1 MQSLKKSSLYVLSIN
16 FIIFIFFPTLFLVK
30 GGHNIASVGLC
41 GIALIYLI
49 SRLLN
54 REELDSLP
62 RAEKIWMLCLLF
74 YSATF
79 LLSFFWHAE
88 KLRELEHI
96 AKLCLFIPL
105 LYLFERY
112 RPHINWLLKGI
123 LFGAIIAG
131 GVAIYDRFILNVYAA
146 YSPRML
152 QIQAGDIAMSLG
164 LFSFVI
170 GLHSFSRQ
178 QYRQMLWA
186 IIAMLFGIL
195 GSVLS
200 TARGGWIGLPL
211 LLCFALFAYRQ
222 YLSKKIL
229 FFVSLFFVFLLA
241 AVAFAPKTKLIS
253 RVTEAYTETQQYF
266 DAQAEQSTSI
276 GARFALWKSA
286 LLMAKEKPLL
296 GWGNAGAMEKR
307 QVQQQE
313 GVISEYAA
321 NFTHA
326 HNQYLDNLSKYGLV
340 GLVALLAIFSVPFCY
355 FYRKRHAIKSE
366 EKLVATLGMLHIISV
381 MCYSL
386 TQAFLNHNS
395 GNIFYFLSVF
405 IFYGCLK
412 HSEKE

>member
-1 MQSLKKSSLYVLSIN
+1 
-16 FIIFIFFPTLFLVK
+16 
-30 GGHNIASVGLC
+30 
-41 GIALIYLI
+41 
-49 SRLLN
+49 
-54 REELDSLP
+54 
-62 RAEKIWMLCLLF
+62 MLCLLF

-112 RPHINWLLKGI
+112 QPHINWLLKGI

-186 IIAMLFGIL
+186 IIATLFGIL

-211 LLCFALFAYRQ
+211 LLCFCVVC
-222 YLSKKIL
+222 LSSVFIEKIL
-229 FFVSLFFVFLLA
+229 FFVSLFFCVSVGSCCIL
-241 AVAFAPKTKLIS
+241 PKTKLIS

-296 GWGNAGAMEKR
+296 GWEMRERWRNVKCSNKKG
-307 QVQQQE
+307 
-313 GVISEYAA
+313 
-321 NFTHA
+321 
-326 HNQYLDNLSKYGLV
+326 
-340 GLVALLAIFSVPFCY
+340 
-355 FYRKRHAIKSE
+355 
-366 EKLVATLGMLHIISV
+366 
-381 MCYSL
+381 
-386 TQAFLNHNS
+386 
-395 GNIFYFLSVF
+395 
-405 IFYGCLK
+405 
-412 HSEKE
+412 

>member
-1 MQSLKKSSLYVLSIN
+1 
-16 FIIFIFFPTLFLVK
+16 
-30 GGHNIASVGLC
+30 
-41 GIALIYLI
+41 
-49 SRLLN
+49 
-54 REELDSLP
+54 
-62 RAEKIWMLCLLF
+62 
-74 YSATF
+74 
-79 LLSFFWHAE
+79 
-88 KLRELEHI
+88 
-96 AKLCLFIPL
+96 
-105 LYLFERY
+105 
-112 RPHINWLLKGI
+112 
-123 LFGAIIAG
+123 
-131 GVAIYDRFILNVYAA
+131 
-146 YSPRML
+146 
-152 QIQAGDIAMSLG
+152 
-164 LFSFVI
+164 
-170 GLHSFSRQ
+170 
-178 QYRQMLWA
+178 
-186 IIAMLFGIL
+186 
-195 GSVLS
+195 
-200 TARGGWIGLPL
+200 
-211 LLCFALFAYRQ
+211 
-222 YLSKKIL
+222 
-229 FFVSLFFVFLLA
+229 SLFFVFLLA

-326 HNQYLDNLSKYGLV
+326 HNQYLDNLSKYGFV

-355 FYRKRHAIKSE
+355 FYRKRHAIKGE

>member
-1 MQSLKKSSLYVLSIN
+1 MQSLKKSFLYALSIN

-54 REELDSLP
+54 RKDLDSLP
-62 RAEKIWMLCLLF
+62 RAEKIWILCLLF

-88 KLRELEHI
+88 KLKELEHI

-112 RPHINWLLKGI
+112 QPNVDWLIKGI
-123 LFGAIIAG
+123 LLGAIIAG

-152 QIQAGDIAMSLG
+152 QIQAGDMAMSLG

-170 GLHSFSRQ
+170 GLHAFSRQ

-186 IIAMLFGIL
+186 IIATLFGIL

-266 DAQAEQSTSI
+266 DVQAEQSTSI

-313 GVISEYAA
+313 GMISEYAA
-321 NFTHA
+321 SFTHA

-395 GNIFYFLSVF
+395 GNIFYFLLVF